1 MKPPRIWDEERS
13 SPWLLALYAAAF
25 CAATLPA
32 HKTEAAELVLHLGS
46 AHSHAGY
53 NNTNPGAGLR
63 LDNGIAFGAYRNS
76 YRRSTV
82 YAVWQPDW
90 PLGDTGLRAGFF
102 IGAAT
107 GYRVATGHAV
117 SPMAAITLRWG
128 PVQLLAIPAIS
139 PKHASV
145 IHAALVFQL

>member
-1 MKPPRIWDEERS
+1 MKPPRMWDEERS

-32 HKTEAAELVLHLGS
+32 HKT
-46 AHSHAGY
+46 
-53 NNTNPGAGLR
+53 
-63 LDNGIAFGAYRNS
+63 
-76 YRRSTV
+76 
-82 YAVWQPDW
+82 DW

-102 IGAAT
+102 VGAAT

>member
-1 MKPPRIWDEERS
+1 MKPPRMWDEERS

-63 LDNGIAFGAYRNS
+63 LDNGIAFGA
-76 YRRSTV
+76 
-82 YAVWQPDW
+82 
-90 PLGDTGLRAGFF
+90 
-102 IGAAT
+102 AT